1 MQRIS
6 RKVKE
11 TIVHMAKKSARLE
24 ANTACAWLNYQP
36 KEPVS
41 VKNCVSFEIN
51 GIPNRFLLQR
61 RNYFRRR

>member
-1 MQRIS
+1 MFSKGGGKMQRIS

-41 VKNCVSFEIN
+41 VKKLRKF
-51 GIPNRFLLQR
+51 
-61 RNYFRRR
+61 

>member
-6 RKVKE
+6 RTVKE

-24 ANTACAWLNYQP
+24 ANTACTCLNYQP

-41 VKNCVSFEIN
+41 VKKLRKF
-51 GIPNRFLLQR
+51 
-61 RNYFRRR
+61 

>member
-6 RKVKE
+6 RMVKE

-24 ANTACAWLNYQP
+24 ANTACTCLNYQP

-41 VKNCVSFEIN
+41 VKKLRKF
-51 GIPNRFLLQR
+51 
-61 RNYFRRR
+61 